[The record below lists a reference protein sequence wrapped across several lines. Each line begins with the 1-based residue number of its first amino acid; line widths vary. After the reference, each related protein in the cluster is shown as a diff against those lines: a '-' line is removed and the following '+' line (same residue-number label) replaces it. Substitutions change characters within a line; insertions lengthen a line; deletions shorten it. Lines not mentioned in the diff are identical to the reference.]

1 MESLL
6 FAAILSYFQS
16 AVLAPTSGFH
26 KFFYS
31 SVKSSE
37 LLTAETSLNEKPLQ
51 KPIPQNFD
59 EQIDAILAAAPDAFA
74 SIRGAEIKKDL
85 GSFAAFAR
93 PEYESEVFLEGSVSS
108 VITQDNFNQISWTAR
123 FKSYAGEAEA
133 QKQFATLEEKLRKH
147 TSYPFGEARFTP
159 VRDARGTLFYV
170 EPKAP
175 SDVRYKGLVMTLAL
189 MKGLENVEGKLEQRY
204 QTTLTINYR

>member
-1 MESLL
+1 MENLL
-6 FAAILSYFQS
+6 FAAI
-16 AVLAPTSGFH
+16 VLFFSPADFPVISGFPKSH
-26 KFFYS
+26 HPHILP
-31 SVKSSE
+31 VKQ
-37 LLTAETSLNEKPLQ
+37 LQAATYLNEIPLQ
-51 KPIPQNFD
+51 KPAPQNFD
-59 EQIDAILAAAPDAFA
+59 EQIDAVLTAAPDAFA

-85 GSFAAFAR
+85 GAFAAFAR